1 MRKSDKAG
9 NYLEQIVLVKFQK
22 HCIGGGGVK
31 GLAKRSDGF
40 CIGQFERTDFR
51 ILSSWWMMYF
61 SDILRRILHLA
72 KTLQRIFGSFR
83 SVPCR

>member
-1 MRKSDKAG
+1 MGVAFMKNGRGSKKFSCPPHFLRAG
-9 NYLEQIVLVKFQK
+9 
-22 HCIGGGGVK
+22 
-31 GLAKRSDGF
+31 AASDGF

-51 ILSSWWMMYF
+51 ILSSSWMMYF

-72 KTLQRIFGSFR
+72 KTLQRIFGSFL